1 MEQKV
6 IEGTWEEVA
15 RRSQELAGHR
25 VRVTVLDDSTLP
37 KATNGNHADEVAF
50 PPVKDPILG
59 MFSEDAQ
66 LLDEVVE
73 EAMKIR
79 EERLPGPFLEDEMT
93 GAPVDLPR
101 PGPSVP
107 RSCVWDAVRHPDLAY
122 GE

>member
-6 IEGTWEEVA
+6 IEGTWEEVT
-15 RRSQELAGHR
+15 RRGQELAGHR
-25 VRVTVLDDSTLP
+25 VRVTVLDGVALP
-37 KATNGNHADEVAF
+37 KASNGNHAKEAAS

-59 MFSEDAQ
+59 MFSDDAQ

-79 EERLPGPFLEDEMT
+79 EERPWRLP
-93 GAPVDLPR
+93 A
-101 PGPSVP
+101 
-107 RSCVWDAVRHPDLAY
+107 